1 MRSVSAILYA
11 YEKKRGCD
19 QLTMKNLFGQEGPVM
34 RALTDLSTLVFL
46 NILTMLC
53 CIPVVTA
60 GAALAAMHYVIME
73 MMEDR
78 GGSLAPEYLRRF
90 KENLKNATPIWLI
103 LLAAAVFL
111 YADYRIIS
119 GGEAG
124 LPGGMLIP
132 IYAGMFVLAAVYVY
146 VIPLTAKFVYSTGA
160 AFRNAAILAAAYF
173 PRTILMVFFSAAIPA
188 LLFNVTRLLPL
199 FFLLA
204 FTLPAYFCAL
214 LYMPVFEKMM
224 GKKEEDEARPW
235 ILEEPGGDEKEDSER
250 DAQEDNEEDNEED
263 EQENSKGDVQED
275 NEENV

>member
-1 MRSVSAILYA
+1 
-11 YEKKRGCD
+11 
-19 QLTMKNLFGQEGPVM
+19 MKNLFGQDGPVM

-46 NILTMLC
+46 NIMTALC

-73 MMEDR
+73 MIEER
-78 GGSLAPEYLRRF
+78 GGPLVPEYLKRF
-90 KENLKNATPIWLI
+90 KENLKNATPVWLI

-119 GGEAG
+119 GGQMG
-124 LPGGMLIP
+124 LPKAMLIP

-173 PRTILMVFFSAAIPA
+173 PRTILMVMISAVMPA
-188 LLFNVTRLLPL
+188 LLYNVTRLLPL

-204 FTLPAYFCAL
+204 LSLPAYFCAL
-214 LYMPVFEKMM
+214 LYMPVFEKMI
-224 GKKEEDEARPW
+224 GKKEEDEDRPW
-235 ILEEPGGDEKEDSER
+235 ILEDIDI
-250 DAQEDNEEDNEED
+250 EDNDLDGKDNKSE
-263 EQENSKGDVQED
+263 
-275 NEENV
+275 

>member
-1 MRSVSAILYA
+1 
-11 YEKKRGCD
+11 
-19 QLTMKNLFGQEGPVM
+19 MKNLFDQEGPVM

-46 NILTMLC
+46 NVLTVLC

-73 MMEDR
+73 MIEAR
-78 GGSLAPEYLRRF
+78 GGSLAPEYIKRF
-90 KENLKNATPIWLI
+90 TENLKNATPVWLS

-119 GGEAG
+119 GGQMG
-124 LPGGMLIP
+124 LPKAMLIP

-160 AFRNAAILAAAYF
+160 AFKNAAILAAAYF
-173 PRTILMVFFSAAIPA
+173 PRTLLMVLITAVVPA

-204 FTLPAYFCAL
+204 LSLPAYFCAL

-224 GKKEEDEARPW
+224 GKKEEDEDRPW
-235 ILEEPGGDEKEDSER
+235 ILDENDPEDDDKSE
-250 DAQEDNEEDNEED
+250 
-263 EQENSKGDVQED
+263 
-275 NEENV
+275 

>member
-1 MRSVSAILYA
+1 
-11 YEKKRGCD
+11 
-19 QLTMKNLFGQEGPVM
+19 MKNLFGQDGPVM

-46 NILTMLC
+46 NILTALC

-73 MMEDR
+73 MIEER
-78 GGSLAPEYLRRF
+78 GGPLVPEYLKRF
-90 KENLKNATPIWLI
+90 KENLKNATPVWLI

-119 GGEAG
+119 GGQMG
-124 LPGGMLIP
+124 LPKAMLIP

-173 PRTILMVFFSAAIPA
+173 PRTILMVMISAVMPA
-188 LLFNVTRLLPL
+188 LLYNVTRLLPL

-204 FTLPAYFCAL
+204 LSLPAYFCAL
-214 LYMPVFEKMM
+214 LYMPVFEKMI
-224 GKKEEDEARPW
+224 GKKEEDEDRPW
-235 ILEEPGGDEKEDSER
+235 ILEDIDI
-250 DAQEDNEEDNEED
+250 EDNDLDGKDNKSE
-263 EQENSKGDVQED
+263 
-275 NEENV
+275 